1 MILLM
6 MMMMMMIMMMMMMM
20 MMMASIMMV
29 VVMMIDHDNQYDNK
43 NDKINIYAY
52 LQSRLEHKENQVIQN
67 YYTFQSLMRL
77 MELYNEL
84 TMLSIQTC

>member
-1 MILLM
+1 MMVVLAMIM
-6 MMMMMMIMMMMMMM
+6 MVVVMMIMMV
-20 MMMASIMMV
+20 V
-29 VVMMIDHDNQYDNK
+29 VVMMIDHDNQDNIS
-43 NDKINIYAY
+43 NAY